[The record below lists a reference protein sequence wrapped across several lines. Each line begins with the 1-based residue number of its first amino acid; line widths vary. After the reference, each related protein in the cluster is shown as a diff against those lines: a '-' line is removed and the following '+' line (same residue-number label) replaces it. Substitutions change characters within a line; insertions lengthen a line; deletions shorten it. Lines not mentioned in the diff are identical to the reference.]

1 MLSPEMKKQL
11 REIFGFVLAFGFVQ
25 LMAFLAY
32 YAYSRAGLPA
42 GFLRALAGTAAGCAA
57 ASLNLLFM
65 ALGIERAVE
74 KGEKRAQASMAS
86 GYMLRLAAM
95 AVYVF
100 AVIKLPSVF
109 NLWAAVIPLVF
120 PRAAIAIINLKKVGG
135 GK

>member
-1 MLSPEMKKQL
+1 M
-11 REIFGFVLAFGFVQ
+11 LAFGFVQ
-25 LMAFLAY
+25 LAVFFIY
-32 YAYSRAGLPA
+32 YRAGLSA

-57 ASLNLLFM
+57 AALNLLFM
-65 ALGIERAVE
+65 AVGIERAVE

-86 GYMLRLAAM
+86 GYMLRLAAL

-109 NLWAAVIPLVF
+109 NLWAAVLPLVF
-120 PRAAIAIINLKKVGG
+120 PRIAIAIINIKKVGD